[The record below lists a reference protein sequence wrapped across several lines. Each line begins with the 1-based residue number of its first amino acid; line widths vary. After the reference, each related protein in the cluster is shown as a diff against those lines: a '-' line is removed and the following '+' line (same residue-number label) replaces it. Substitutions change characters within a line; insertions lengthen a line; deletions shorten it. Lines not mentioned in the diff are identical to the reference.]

1 MRGQASRQFHAQAVV
16 LRHSEYGEAD
26 RMLTVYTLEQGKLQV
41 AAKGVRKIKSRKAG
55 HLEPFTQ
62 VTLYL
67 AKGGGLPVITQ
78 AEAIRTFDVL
88 RSDLL
93 KTAYA
98 AYVVELVDRF
108 SYAEA
113 ENPLLYKLLVDTLI
127 RLEGVAEP
135 AVVIHFYEMH
145 LLDLLGFRPELQT
158 CVSCGEAISPQAQFI
173 SPLLGGALCPRCR
186 QADVNAWPVSVPVLK
201 YMRHFQ
207 RTPWSKL
214 EKMKLPEE
222 VEAGLKPLLER
233 YLTYLLE
240 YNLKTPGFLRDIS
253 RNSFS

>member
-1 MRGQASRQFHAQAVV
+1 MCGQTSRQFHAQGVV

-26 RMLTVYTLEQGKLQV
+26 RILTLYTLEQGKIQA
-41 AAKGVRKIKSRKAG
+41 AAKGIRKIKSRKAG

-62 VTLYL
+62 VALYL
-67 AKGGGLPVITQ
+67 AKGSGLPVITQ
-78 AEAIRTFDVL
+78 AEAIRSFDAL
-88 RSDLL
+88 RADLL

-127 RLEGVAEP
+127 RLEGTAES
-135 AVVIHFYEMH
+135 AVVIHYYEMH

-158 CVSCGEAISPQAQFI
+158 CVSCGEAISPQEQFI

-186 QADVNAWPVSVPVLK
+186 QADASAWPVSTPVLK
-201 YMRHFQ
+201 YLRHFQ
-207 RTPWSKL
+207 RTAWSKL
-214 EKMKLPEE
+214 EKLKLPAE

-240 YNLKTPGFLRDIS
+240 HGLKTPGFMRDITKE
-253 RNSFS
+253 

>member
-26 RMLTVYTLEQGKLQV
+26 RILTLYTLEQGKIQA
-41 AAKGVRKIKSRKAG
+41 AAKGIRKIKSRKAG

-67 AKGGGLPVITQ
+67 AKGSGLPVISQ
-78 AEAIRTFDVL
+78 AEAIRTFDAL
-88 RSDLL
+88 RADLF

-108 SYAEA
+108 SYSEA

-127 RLEGVAEP
+127 RLEGSAEP
-135 AVVIHFYEMH
+135 AVVIHYYELN

-158 CVSCGEAISPQAQFI
+158 CVSCGEAIIAQDQFL
-173 SPLLGGALCPRCR
+173 SPLMGGVLCPRCR
-186 QADVNAWPVSVPVLK
+186 QADASAWLVSMPVLK
-201 YMRHFQ
+201 YLRHFQ
-207 RTPWSKL
+207 RTSWSRL
-214 EKMKLPEE
+214 EKMKLPAD

-240 YNLKTPGFLRDIS
+240 HGLKTPGFMRDITKS
-253 RNSFS
+253 

>member
-1 MRGQASRQFHAQAVV
+1 MRGQASRQFHAQGVV

-26 RMLTVYTLEQGKLQV
+26 RILTIYTLEQGKIQV

-62 VTLYL
+62 VALYL
-67 AKGGGLPVITQ
+67 AKGSGLPVVTQ
-78 AEAIRTFDVL
+78 AEAIRTFDAL
-88 RSDLL
+88 RADLL

-113 ENPLLYKLLVDTLI
+113 ENPLLYKLLVDTFI
-127 RLEGVAEP
+127 RLEGSAEP
-135 AVVIHFYEMH
+135 AVVIHYYEMH

-158 CVSCGEAISPQAQFI
+158 CVSCGEAISAQDQFI
-173 SPLLGGALCPRCR
+173 SPLMGGALCPRCR
-186 QADVNAWPVSVPVLK
+186 QADASAWPVSMPVLK
-201 YMRHFQ
+201 YLRHFQ
-207 RTPWSKL
+207 RTAWSRL
-214 EKMKLPEE
+214 EKMKLPVE
-222 VEAGLKPLLER
+222 VELGLKPLLER

-240 YNLKTPGFLRDIS
+240 HGLKTPGFMRDITKS
-253 RNSFS
+253 

>member
-26 RMLTVYTLEQGKLQV
+26 RILTLYTLEHGKIQA
-41 AAKGVRKIKSRKAG
+41 AAKGIRKIKSRKAG

-62 VTLYL
+62 VALYL
-67 AKGGGLPVITQ
+67 AKGSGLPVISQ
-78 AEAIRTFDVL
+78 AEAIRTFDAL
-88 RSDLL
+88 RADLIR
-93 KTAYA
+93 TAYA

-127 RLEGVAEP
+127 RLEGPAEP
-135 AVVIHFYEMH
+135 AVVIHYYEMH

-158 CVSCGEAISPQAQFI
+158 CVSCGEAISAQDQFI
-173 SPLLGGALCPRCR
+173 SPIMGGALCPRCR
-186 QADVNAWPVSVPVLK
+186 QADASAWPVSMPVLK
-201 YMRHFQ
+201 YLRHFQ
-207 RTPWSKL
+207 RTLWSRL
-214 EKMKLPEE
+214 EKMRLPAD

-240 YNLKTPGFLRDIS
+240 HGLKTPGFMRDITKE
-253 RNSFS
+253 

>member
-1 MRGQASRQFHAQAVV
+1 MRGQVSRQFHAQAVV

-26 RMLTVYTLEQGKLQV
+26 RILTLYTLEQGKIQA

-78 AEAIRTFDVL
+78 AEAIRTFDAL
-88 RSDLL
+88 RADLL

-127 RLEGVAEP
+127 RLEGATEP
-135 AVVIHFYEMH
+135 AVVIHYYEMH

-158 CVSCGEAISPQAQFI
+158 CVSCGEVIKPEAQFI
-173 SPLLGGALCPRCR
+173 SPLLGGALCPLCR
-186 QADVNAWPVSVPVLK
+186 QADASAWPVSVSVLK
-201 YMRHFQ
+201 YLRHLQ
-207 RTPWSKL
+207 RTPWSRL
-214 EKMKLPEE
+214 EKLKLPEE

-240 YNLKTPGFLRDIS
+240 HGLKTPGFMRDITKT
-253 RNSFS
+253 

>member
-1 MRGQASRQFHAQAVV
+1 MRGQTSRQFHAQAVV

-26 RMLTVYTLEQGKLQV
+26 RILTLYTLEQGKIQA

-62 VTLYL
+62 VALYL
-67 AKGGGLPVITQ
+67 AKGSGLPVISQ
-78 AEAIRTFDVL
+78 AEAIRTFDIL
-88 RSDLL
+88 RADLL

-113 ENPLLYKLLVDTLI
+113 ENPLLYKLLVDSLI
-127 RLEGVAEP
+127 RLEGASEST
-135 AVVIHFYEMH
+135 VVIHYYEMH
-145 LLDLLGFRPELQT
+145 LLDLLGFRPELQN
-158 CVSCGEAISPQAQFI
+158 CVSCGEAITPQDQFI
-173 SPLLGGALCPRCR
+173 SPLMGGVLCPPCR
-186 QADVNAWPVSVPVLK
+186 QKDSSAWQVTMPVLK
-201 YMRHFQ
+201 YLRHFQ

-214 EKMKLPEE
+214 EKLKIPEE
-222 VEAGLKPLLER
+222 VESGLKALLER

-240 YNLKTPGFLRDIS
+240 RSLKTPGFLRDITKE
-253 RNSFS
+253 